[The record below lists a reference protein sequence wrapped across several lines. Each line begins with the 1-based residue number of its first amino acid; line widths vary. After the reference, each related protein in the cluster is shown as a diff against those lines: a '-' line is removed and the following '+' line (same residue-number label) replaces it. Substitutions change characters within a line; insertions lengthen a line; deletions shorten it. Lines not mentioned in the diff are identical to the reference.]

1 MDKVALKINA
11 LLKDGTAIF
20 MNASEESLE
29 FKAAPEKWSKKEI
42 LGHLI
47 DSAIH
52 NLVRFTESQYAPQPY
67 RHRPYEQDE
76 LVRINDYQHQET
88 EDLLVLW
95 LSLNRRISK
104 IISAATEQ
112 ILQIP
117 VTLSD
122 GTRVDMRFLMADYA
136 DHLQHHLRQVERISR

>member
-1 MDKVALKINA
+1 
-11 LLKDGTAIF
+11 

-29 FKAAPEKWSKKEI
+29 GRAAAGKWSKKEI

-47 DSAIH
+47 DSAVH

-67 RHRPYEQDE
+67 RHRTYEQDE

-95 LSLNRRISK
+95 LSLNRRISM
-104 IISAATEQ
+104 IISGATEQ
-112 ILQIP
+112 VLQIP
-117 VTLSD
+117 VILSD
-122 GTRVDMRFLMADYA
+122 GSATDMRFLMTDYA
-136 DHLQHHLRQVERISR
+136 DHVEHHLRQAERVSR